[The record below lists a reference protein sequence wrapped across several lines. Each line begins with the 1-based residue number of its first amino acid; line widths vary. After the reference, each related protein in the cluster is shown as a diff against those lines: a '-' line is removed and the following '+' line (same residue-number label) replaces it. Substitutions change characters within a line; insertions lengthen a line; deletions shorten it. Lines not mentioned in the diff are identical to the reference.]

1 MKDILISIAIMLVI
15 GALLGLL
22 LAIASKYLAVK
33 EDERIETVTAMLP
46 GVNCGGCGQPSCV
59 AFATGL
65 VNGEIKKVSGC
76 KVSKPEAWTKIKEY
90 LDSTPGPDGQITKVD
105 I

>member
-1 MKDILISIAIMLVI
+1 MLDILIAVAIMLAI

-22 LAIASKYLAVK
+22 LAIAAKYLEVK
-33 EDERIETVTAMLP
+33 EDTRIEAVTKMLP
-46 GVNCGGCGQPSCV
+46 GVNCGGCGQPSCA

-65 VNGEIKKVSGC
+65 VHGDIKKVSGC
-76 KVSKPEAWTKIKEY
+76 KVSKPEAWAKIKNY
-90 LDSTPGPDGQITKVD
+90 LDTTPGPDGEITKVD